1 MRITKISVDG
11 LFGVFKYTIPF
22 KLEDR
27 ITIIHGPN
35 GSGKTALLRLLDGL
49 FNSRP
54 SELRAIPFNWFQVD
68 FDNYS
73 SIKVSKEKES
83 EEDDQSRL
91 KFALTANGG
100 DPQIFFPKRLS
111 RTNMEEGFP
120 LGVIEQAIPGLERV
134 GPSTWRLIG
143 SGEILY
149 LEDIFDRYSSVLPS
163 IRLKQEK
170 DPPWLRSLKK
180 DVQVRFIQTQRL
192 LSFSDI
198 SRSRRYDHPLS
209 PAPVVENYSKDLAG
223 QIRLKLT
230 EYAELSQSLDR
241 TFPARLVREN
251 SHDRLADTELRHRFD
266 ALEEKRSRL
275 TVAGFLDKESKDDFQ
290 VTEQMDDQTKGV
302 FSVYVKDVEQ
312 KLGVFDDLLNKVDL
326 LKKVVNQRFRYKQM
340 DISKDEGFVFTT
352 SSGQPL
358 LPASLSSGEQHELV
372 LLYEMLFKMPAEALI
387 LIDEPELSLHV
398 AWQKQFLGDLQQI
411 TELSS
416 FDVLLATHSPQIIHD
431 RWDLTVELK
440 GPVQ

>member
-1 MRITKISVDG
+1 MRITQISVDE

-22 KLEDR
+22 NLEDR

-49 FNSRP
+49 FNSQH

-68 FDNYS
+68 FDDRS
-73 SIKVSKEKES
+73 SIKVSKEI
-83 EEDDQSRL
+83 EDDEQTRL
-91 KFALTANGG
+91 KFIFTPSKGE
-100 DPQIFFPKRLS
+100 PQTFAPKRLS
-111 RTNMEEGFP
+111 RTNVEEGFP
-120 LGVIEQAIPGLERV
+120 LGIIEQAIPGLERV
-134 GPSTWRLIG
+134 GPSTWRLVG
-143 SGEILY
+143 TSELLY

-170 DPPWLRSLKK
+170 DPSWLKNLKK
-180 DVQVRFIQTQRL
+180 EVQVRFIQTQRL
-192 LSFSDI
+192 LRFSDTP
-198 SRSRRYDHPLS
+198 RSRRYDQPLS
-209 PAPVVENYSKDLAG
+209 PAPAVENYSKDLAG
-223 QIRLKLT
+223 LIRLKLT

-251 SHDRLADTELRHRFD
+251 SLDRLADTELRNRFE

-275 TVAGFLDKESKDDFQ
+275 TVAGFLDKENKDDFQ
-290 VTEQMDDQTKGV
+290 VTEQMDDQTKRV

-326 LKKVVNQRFRYKQM
+326 LKKVVNQRFRYKQV

-352 SSGQPL
+352 SNGHPLSPSG
-358 LPASLSSGEQHELV
+358 LSSGEQHELV

>member
-1 MRITKISVDG
+1 MRITQISIDG
-11 LFGVFKYTIPF
+11 LFGVFNYAIPF
-22 KLEDR
+22 NLEDR

-35 GSGKTALLRLLDGL
+35 GSGKTALLRLLNGL
-49 FNSRP
+49 FNSHT

-68 FDNYS
+68 FDNRS
-73 SIKVSKEKES
+73 SIKVSKENEGD
-83 EEDDQSRL
+83 EQSSL
-91 KFALTANGG
+91 KFIPISINGASK
-100 DPQIFFPKRLS
+100 PFILPKLS
-111 RTNMEEGFP
+111 NKNLEEAFP
-120 LGVIEQAIPGLERV
+120 LGMIEQVIPGLERI

-143 SGEILY
+143 SNETLY
-149 LEDIFDRYSSVLPS
+149 LEDIFDRYSSLLPS

-170 DPPWLRSLKK
+170 DPQWLRNLKK

-192 LSFSDI
+192 LSFSDT
-198 SRSRRYDHPLS
+198 SRSRRYDPPLP
-209 PAPVVENYSKDLAG
+209 PAPAVENYSKDLAG

-251 SHDRLADTELRHRFD
+251 SLDRLADTELRNRFE

-275 TVAGFLDKESKDDFQ
+275 TVAGFLDKENKDDFQ
-290 VTEQMDDQTKGV
+290 VSEQMDDQTKGV

-340 DISKDEGFVFTT
+340 DISKDAGFVFTT
-352 SSGQPL
+352 SNGQPL
-358 LPASLSSGEQHELV
+358 PPSGLSSGEQHELV

-416 FDVLLATHSPQIIHD
+416 FDVLLSTHSPQIIHD

-440 GPVQ
+440 GPIQ

>member
-1 MRITKISVDG
+1 MRITQISVDS
-11 LFGVFKYTIPF
+11 LFGTFSYVIPF
-22 KLEDR
+22 NLEDR

-49 FNSRP
+49 FNSHN
-54 SELRAIPFNWFQVD
+54 SELRTIPFNWFQVN
-68 FDNYS
+68 FENNS
-73 SIKVSKEKES
+73 RIKVCKEG
-83 EEDDQSRL
+83 EDDGLSEL
-91 KFALTANGG
+91 KFILTSNNNE
-100 DPQIFFPKRLS
+100 PETFIPKKLS
-111 RTNMEEGFP
+111 TQNVEGSFP
-120 LGVIEQAIPGLERV
+120 LGMIEQAIPELERV
-134 GPSTWRLIG
+134 GQSTWRLI
-143 SGEILY
+143 STSELLY
-149 LEDIFDRYSSVLPS
+149 LEDILDRYSDFLPT
-163 IRLKQEK
+163 RLSKQQKE
-170 DPPWLRSLKK
+170 PVWLKNLKK
-180 DVQVRFIQTQRL
+180 EVQVRFIQTQRL
-192 LSFSDI
+192 LRFSEL
-198 SRSRRYDHPLS
+198 SRSRRYDQPIS
-209 PAPVVENYSKDLAG
+209 PAPAVENYSKDLAG

-241 TFPARLVREN
+241 TFPTRLVREN
-251 SHDRLADTELRHRFD
+251 SIARLADLELRNRFE
-266 ALEEKRSRL
+266 ALEKKRSRL
-275 TVAGFLDKESKDDFQ
+275 TVAGFLDKESENDFQ
-290 VTEQMDDQTKGV
+290 VTEQMDDQTKRV
-302 FSVYVKDVEQ
+302 FSVYVTDVEQ

-326 LKKVVNQRFRYKQM
+326 LKKVVNQRFRYKKM

-352 SSGQPL
+352 SNGQPL
-358 LPASLSSGEQHELV
+358 PPSSLSSGEQHELV